1 MFVQSINEHKPL
13 VEKLNKTGEALI
25 RLCNPEEGAKVQ
37 DILDSDNA
45 RYAAL
50 RLELRQRQQALE
62 KALQETSKFSDKLEG
77 MLRALQNTAEQ
88 VSGADPISAHP
99 PRIRDQMDENNALVE
114 DLDKREEAFNA
125 VKKAANDV
133 INKAPNASDPA
144 VKGTI
149 VDCIFSFFK
158 FIFINNFYCL

>member
-1 MFVQSINEHKPL
+1 M
-13 VEKLNKTGEALI
+13 
-25 RLCNPEEGAKVQ
+25 Q

-45 RYAAL
+45 RYSAL

-99 PRIRDQMDENNALVE
+99 PRIRDQIDENGALVE
-114 DLDKREEAFNA
+114 DLDKREEAFLA

-144 VKGTI
+144 VKG
-149 VDCIFSFFK
+149 K
-158 FIFINNFYCL
+158 FDGMFLQVMNYVLMGALQKAKMS

>member
-13 VEKLNKTGEALI
+13 VEKLNKTGEALV
-25 RLCNPEEGAKVQ
+25 RLVNPEEGAKVQ
-37 DILDSDNA
+37 DVLDSDNA

-62 KALQETSKFSDKLEG
+62 KALQETSKLSDKLEG

-99 PRIRDQMDENNALVE
+99 PRIRDQMDENQALVE
-114 DLDKREEAFNA
+114 DLGKREEAFLA

-133 INKAPNASDPA
+133 INKAPNAADPA
-144 VKGTI
+144 VKGTNYFQNDWI
-149 VDCIFSFFK
+149 IWKVAS
-158 FIFINNFYCL
+158 